1 MKGKEGKERKGMGEW
16 DEREKEEKRK
26 EGYFEGSKAETT
38 LPRTIGNIGVSNP

>member
-1 MKGKEGKERKGMGEW
+1 MKGKRRK
-16 DEREKEEKRK
+16 REKEEKRK